1 MARLRRAVEL
11 AEPAT
16 ESPME
21 TRLRMRL
28 VLAGLP
34 RPQVQASLGEPF
46 PARVDL
52 YDPEHRLAIEYDGA
66 THRDSLASDNRRQNR
81 LLDAGY
87 RVLRFTASD
96 VLGSPASVIG
106 LVGRALLGRHIYKDA
121 GGLR

>member
-1 MARLRRAVEL
+1 
-11 AEPAT
+11 
-16 ESPME
+16 
-21 TRLRMRL
+21 MRL

-34 RPQVQASLGEPF
+34 RPQVRASLGEPF
-46 PARVDL
+46 LARVDL
-52 YDPEHRLAIEYDGA
+52 YYPEHRVAIEYDGA